1 MADEIAIASAHG
13 TVLLRPERADDVVFR
28 FELFCQSRPPEWES
42 VQIDPELRDRLMR
55 HQFNAQTASYR
66 TQFPR
71 ARFDII
77 ELDGEA
83 IGRIVVDRPGHLLN
97 IVDQAIVP
105 RLRNKGLGTTI
116 MRSLMD
122 EARQQAI
129 PVRLMVNS
137 SNDLSIRLYLRLGFV
152 PIESE
157 PLYIALEW
165 KAPT

>member
-13 TVLLRPERADDVVFR
+13 TVLLRPERADDVAFR

-42 VQIDPELRDRLMR
+42 VQIDPEFRDRLMR

-66 TQFPR
+66 AQFPR

-83 IGRIVVDRPGHLLN
+83 IGRIVVDRPGNLLN

-129 PVRLMVNS
+129 PVRLMVSS
-137 SNDLSIRLYLRLGFV
+137 SNDPSIRLYLRLGFV
-152 PIESE
+152 PIRSV
-157 PLYIALEW
+157 PLYIELEW
-165 KAPT
+165 KAPA